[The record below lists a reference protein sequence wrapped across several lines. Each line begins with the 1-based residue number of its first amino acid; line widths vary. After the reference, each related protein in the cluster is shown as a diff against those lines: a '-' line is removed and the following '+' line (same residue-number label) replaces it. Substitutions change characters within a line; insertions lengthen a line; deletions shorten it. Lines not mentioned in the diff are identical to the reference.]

1 MTTDDIENYFGS
13 IEKVAAFFG
22 ITTEAVYQWRN
33 RPGQLIP
40 KGRAAEAAYRTCGG
54 CLLFAGISALMITMS
69 LRYRNCAGGWFVM
82 N

>member
-1 MTTDDIENYFGS
+1 MTTDDIESYFGS

-40 KGRAAEAAYRTCGG
+40 KGRAAEAAYRTFGRLPFKPELYEKSNG
-54 CLLFAGISALMITMS
+54 
-69 LRYRNCAGGWFVM
+69 
-82 N
+82 